1 MKLLLCAQLLLCAG
15 CAAFAPVAAPRGAP
29 VARRAEPRDGE
40 IAPKKKGIPL
50 ALLIWPLVAA
60 RRGARERLPP
70 ASASRPRAPP
80 ARSLVPRDPVA
91 RPARPGRSSRATR
104 RAPPQVGADIYV
116 SQVQP
121 RLAEVDIAT
130 PALPLVPMKPYGK
143 KL

>member
-1 MKLLLCAQLLLCAG
+1 MKLLLCAQALLLCAG
-15 CAAFAPVAAPRGAP
+15 CAAFAPVAAPRRAP
-29 VARRAEPRDGE
+29 VARGAEPRDGE

-70 ASASRPRAPP
+70 ASASRARARLP
-80 ARSLVPRDPVA
+80 
-91 RPARPGRSSRATR
+91 PGRSSRATR

-121 RLAEVDIAT
+121 RLADANVAT

>member
-15 CAAFAPVAAPRGAP
+15 CAAFAPVAALRGAP

-60 RRGARERLPP
+60 RRGARERFPP

-80 ARSLVPRDPVA
+80 ARERLP
-91 RPARPGRSSRATR
+91 PGRSSRATR

-121 RLAEVDIAT
+121 RLAEGDIAT

>member
-15 CAAFAPVAAPRGAP
+15 CAAFAPVAALRGAP

-60 RRGARERLPP
+60 RRGARERFPP

-80 ARSLVPRDPVA
+80 ARERLP
-91 RPARPGRSSRATR
+91 PGRSSRATR

-121 RLAEVDIAT
+121 RLADVDIAT
-130 PALPLVPMKPYGK
+130 PALPLVPMKPYGGA

>member
-1 MKLLLCAQLLLCAG
+1 MKLLRCAQLLLCAG

-60 RRGARERLPP
+60 RRGARERLPR

-80 ARSLVPRDPVA
+80 ARERLP
-91 RPARPGRSSRATR
+91 PARSSRATR

-121 RLAEVDIAT
+121 RLADADIAT

>member
-60 RRGARERLPP
+60 RRGARERFPP

-80 ARSLVPRDPVA
+80 ARERLP
-91 RPARPGRSSRATR
+91 PGRSSRATR

-121 RLAEVDIAT
+121 RLADTGVAT